1 MVQVGLM
8 RTDLAVEIVPYAK
21 SGPFR
26 RLCRK
31 RSLDAFLED
40 WDDII
45 GKRVDLF
52 LVFLA
57 DQWPFGVLLQGGVL
71 SRRGEG
77 NSRGVGVQRHHWGAE
92 GARM

>member
-1 MVQVGLM
+1 MVQVELM

-26 RLCRK
+26 RWSRK
-31 RSLDAFLED
+31 RGLDAFLED

-45 GKRVDLF
+45 GQRVDLF
-52 LVFLA
+52 LVSLA
-57 DQWPFGVLLQGGVL
+57 DPWPFGVLQEGVL
-71 SRRGEG
+71 SWRGWG

-92 GARM
+92 GARV

>member
-8 RTDLAVEIVPYAK
+8 KTDLAVEIVPYSK

-26 RLCRK
+26 RWCRK

-52 LVFLA
+52 LVFPA
-57 DQWPFGVLLQGGVL
+57 DPWPFGVLL
-71 SRRGEG
+71 
-77 NSRGVGVQRHHWGAE
+77 
-92 GARM
+92 

>member
-8 RTDLAVEIVPYAK
+8 KTDLAVEIVPYSK

-26 RLCRK
+26 RWCRK

-57 DQWPFGVLLQGGVL
+57 DPWPFGVLLQEGVL
-71 SRRGEG
+71 SRRGG
-77 NSRGVGVQRHHWGAE
+77 SNSRGVGVQRHHWRAK
-92 GARM
+92 GARI

>member
-8 RTDLAVEIVPYAK
+8 RTDLAVEIIPYAK

-31 RSLDAFLED
+31 RGLDAFLED

-45 GKRVDLF
+45 AQRVDLF
-52 LVFLA
+52 VAFVI
-57 DQWPFGVLLQGGVL
+57 DPWPFEVLLQVLFEGVS
-71 SRRGEG
+71 SRRRWD
-77 NSRGVGVQRHHWGAE
+77 NRRGVGA
-92 GARM
+92 